1 LELPTPLP
9 TSDEVETPDEP
20 EEELALVAHSSTPPS
35 VRAERGSFAS
45 DDSETPDE
53 PEEEFPPAVGST
65 PPSVR
70 AERGSFAADNE
81 RLRSELQRLSA
92 ASRRSNHNMQQVT
105 WMAQAMGEM
114 WSEEKTELAR
124 RRAQEGLLR
133 DLHDSECR
141 DLCRMRNWTWLS

>member
-9 TSDEVETPDEP
+9 TSDEVSEIPDEP
-20 EEELALVAHSSTPPS
+20 EEELALVDHNSTPPS

-53 PEEEFPPAVGST
+53 PEEEFPPAVHGST

-81 RLRSELQRLSA
+81 RLRTELQLLSE
-92 ASRRSNHNMQQVT
+92 ASSQFNHHMQQNT
-105 WMAQAMGEM
+105 WMAQATNEL
-114 WSEEKTELAR
+114 WSEEKTNLAR
-124 RRAQEGLLR
+124 RRAQECLLR

-141 DLCRMRNWTWLS
+141 DLYL